1 MTRLNQSMRK
11 KIVDNAVNKALAER
25 KATLKATY
33 DKWVE
38 DVRVFTI
45 GGKEK
50 EDEYLKIAEKIKK
63 LEKTIPQQLRDNTF
77 ELAKNYYLHLNV
89 GGSCFMIDSGSARIT
104 CANTDR
110 RDGRFIIHA
119 DNSLAIRWTEN
130 EAENTR
136 IDELE
141 KTIRVNAE
149 AVVNSVSSV
158 KKLIEVWPEC
168 AELLPNEIERQIIN
182 LPTIQIDQLNT
193 MIGIP
198 TLA

>member
-11 KIVDNAVNKALAER
+11 KIVDNAVNKALTER
-25 KATLKATY
+25 KATLKSTY

-38 DVRVFTI
+38 DVRVLTI

-50 EDEYLKIAEKIKK
+50 EDEYLKIAEKINK
-63 LEKTIPQQLRDNTF
+63 LEKMIPEQFRDNKF
-77 ELAKNYYLHLNV
+77 ELAKNYYIHLNI
-89 GGSCFMIDSGSARIT
+89 GGSCFMIDSGSERII

-110 RDGRFIIHA
+110 HNGRFVIQA

-130 EAENTR
+130 EAEKAR
-136 IDELE
+136 IDGLE

-158 KKLIEVWPEC
+158 KKLMEVWPEC
-168 AELLPNEIERQIIN
+168 AELLPKEIERQIIN
-182 LPTIQIDQLNT
+182 LPTVQIDQLNT

-198 TLA
+198 TQA